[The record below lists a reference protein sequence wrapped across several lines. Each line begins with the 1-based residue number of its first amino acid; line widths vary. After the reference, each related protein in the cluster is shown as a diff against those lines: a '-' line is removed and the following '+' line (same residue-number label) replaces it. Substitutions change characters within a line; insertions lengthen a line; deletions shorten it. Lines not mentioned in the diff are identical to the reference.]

1 MKTLKTLFACV
12 AIALFTLSISIPQAF
27 SQKVKGNHNVVIKE
41 RSILSFEKVEISGGY
56 SIILSQNEKES
67 LKVETDENLQEYIIS
82 EVVGN
87 TLKIYTKD
95 DVSITDNSKMKLYI
109 SVKNL
114 KYLEISGAVD
124 LENDTKINLDELVLN
139 ISGASSIKLS
149 DLVTNKLK
157 LDFSGASNVKWK
169 GSANEVN
176 AEMSG
181 ATDFDAYDF
190 EAQSFK
196 IDISGTGNAKIHV
209 SKKLIASISGI
220 GTIKYKG
227 NPEVV
232 QKDSNFLGSI
242 QKVK

>member
-1 MKTLKTLFACV
+1 MNQVCKF
-12 AIALFTLSISIPQAF
+12 
-27 SQKVKGNHNVVIKE
+27 
-41 RSILSFEKVEISGGY
+41 
-56 SIILSQNEKES
+56 
-67 LKVETDENLQEYIIS
+67 
-82 EVVGN
+82 
-87 TLKIYTKD
+87 
-95 DVSITDNSKMKLYI
+95 
-109 SVKNL
+109 
-114 KYLEISGAVD
+114 
-124 LENDTKINLDELVLN
+124 
-139 ISGASSIKLS
+139 S

-157 LDFSGASNVKWK
+157 LDFSGASNVKLK

-190 EAQSFK
+190 VVQNLK

-209 SKKLIASISGI
+209 TKKLIAAISGI

-242 QKVK
+242 QKVKQ